1 MKLIFTLVG
10 FCLLASAA
18 TADEAL
24 STAAKKIFEEKQD
37 CVLWVSAV
45 AKTTFSAEGSSD
57 SAMNFPDQ
65 ENKMEAL
72 GTVID
77 SAGLVVASF
86 RLCTN

>member
-1 MKLIFTLVG
+1 MKLAHLILSASLFTI
-10 FCLLASAA
+10 SA
-18 TADEAL
+18 TTDEAL
-24 STAAKKIFEEKQD
+24 SAAAKKIFEDKQD

-72 GTVID
+72 G
-77 SAGLVVASF
+77 
-86 RLCTN
+86 